1 VVLSSGTFLFP
12 LRPTLRMQSPFG
24 MTRPSWFS
32 EAARRANL
40 EEAGHESN
48 MLKEG
53 NDMTMRFDTKKWEES
68 KNGLP
73 TQCCGDPF

>member
-1 VVLSSGTFLFP
+1 
-12 LRPTLRMQSPFG
+12 MQSPFG
-24 MTRPSWFS
+24 MTRPSGSS

-40 EEAGHESN
+40 EEAGHENN

-73 TQCCGDPF
+73 TQCCGDPKKRRKVSIIPL